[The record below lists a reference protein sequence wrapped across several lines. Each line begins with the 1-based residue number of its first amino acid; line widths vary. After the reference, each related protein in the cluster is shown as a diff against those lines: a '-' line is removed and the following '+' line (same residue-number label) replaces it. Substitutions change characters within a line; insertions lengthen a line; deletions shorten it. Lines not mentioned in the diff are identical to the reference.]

1 MSTFSPQLVLHSNNE
16 HQDEYD
22 ATEKHPDDSNSI
34 NPSLWLPSWGGA
46 ARFCIG
52 VGSMEVVGGFG
63 FRLVMPRSVINAE
76 VRLMEK
82 LERDDDGSGELVA
95 VDVAVGESN
104 RVSWEVQI
112 GWGVCTG

>member
-1 MSTFSPQLVLHSNNE
+1 
-16 HQDEYD
+16 
-22 ATEKHPDDSNSI
+22 
-34 NPSLWLPSWGGA
+34 
-46 ARFCIG
+46 
-52 VGSMEVVGGFG
+52 MEVVGGLG

-104 RVSWEVQI
+104 SVGRCKLAGEFVPVEQCHQHRGCPTVL
-112 GWGVCTG
+112 